1 MVKETKF
8 YDALGVS
15 DSSSEKA
22 FQPANEGQVPPDAN
36 ESQLKSAY
44 KKGALKYH
52 PGTFNL
58 TVQESDEKEG

>member
-15 DSSSEKA
+15 PNATE
-22 FQPANEGQVPPDAN
+22 E
-36 ESQLKSAY
+36 ELKKAY

-52 PGTFNL
+52 PGKLPFRTVRVRTF
-58 TVQESDEKEG
+58 VVAIR